1 LFGELSFN
9 YYHPATR
16 TASATLE
23 QYFQHKLATEVCQ
36 QKQQKSA
43 QGHVDGRTT
52 APAAIAPA
60 QRGKGKKARAPDGQD
75 PTPAERRAGM
85 TWAQRSKS
93 VSSTSISK
101 RLPPAAEP

>member
-9 YYHPATR
+9 YYHPVTR

-23 QYFQHKLATEVCQ
+23 QYFQHKRATEVCQ

-43 QGHVDGRTT
+43 HVDGRTT
-52 APAAIAPA
+52 APAAITPA
-60 QRGKGKKARAPDGQD
+60 QRGKGKKAAAPDGQD

-85 TWAQRSKS
+85 TWTQR
-93 VSSTSISK
+93 
-101 RLPPAAEP
+101 